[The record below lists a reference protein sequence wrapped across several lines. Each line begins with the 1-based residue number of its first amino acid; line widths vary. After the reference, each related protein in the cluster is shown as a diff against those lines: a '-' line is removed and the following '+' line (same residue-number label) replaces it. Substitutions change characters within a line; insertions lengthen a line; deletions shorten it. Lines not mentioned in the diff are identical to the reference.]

1 MTIKI
6 AYMFYNLLNLY
17 GENGNIKILK
27 KTFEALGINVMI
39 KFLDITDKLEFDKYD
54 LIYMGS
60 GNIDNIELI
69 IKELKKYKKEI
80 KDYIENNKFILIT
93 GNSLDMFGSY
103 ILKNN
108 KKIKAL
114 EIFDY
119 YVKEEDVIFND
130 KALFKTKLIDS
141 EIIGFQ
147 KRNSLMFNNKYS
159 FFEVI
164 DGISDNLNSKYEGV
178 LYKNFYGTYLNG
190 PFLIRN
196 PDFLIYLVNKIIS
209 SNDKNYKIK
218 NLDFHFEKQVYLN
231 FLNYNYGIK
240 KNIRV

>member
-1 MTIKI
+1 MRITI

-27 KTFEALGINVMI
+27 KTFESMGINVMI
-39 KFLDITDKLEFDKYD
+39 KFLDVTDKLEFDKYD

-60 GNIDNIELI
+60 GNSDTIELI
-69 IKELKKYKKEI
+69 IKNLKKYKKEL

-108 KKIKAL
+108 KKIKGL
-114 EIFDY
+114 EIFNY
-119 YVKEEDVIFND
+119 FVKEEDIVFND

-147 KRNSLMFNNKYS
+147 KRRSLMYENKYK

-164 DGISDNLNSKYEGV
+164 DGISDNLSSKNEGV

-196 PDFLIYLVNKIIS
+196 PDFLMYLVNKIVL
-209 SNDKNYKIK
+209 NKDDNYQLKE
-218 NLDFHFEKQVYLN
+218 LDLHFEKQAYLN

-240 KNIRV
+240 KNIRI